1 MSKEKYKEIDYRTD
15 EEKAEILAV
24 KQEYKEWEEFRRLNR
39 DSITSSNVSDL
50 RMDVIMSQLLEDNGC
65 EFKITVILRNDIPDK
80 KKYSRFLLIKHFEEL
95 IRNNDNPIFERI
107 AANIRSEKSKQ
118 ERIKQQEEN

>member
-1 MSKEKYKEIDYRTD
+1 MSKEEYKEIDYRTD

-39 DSITSSNVSDL
+39 ESIITSNVSDL
-50 RMDVIMSQLLEDNGC
+50 KMDVIMSQLLEDNGC
-65 EFKITVILRNDIPDK
+65 EFKITVIPRNDTPDK

-107 AANIRSEKSKQ
+107 AANIRWEKSKQ